1 MSVPV
6 VRRLLLPVLAAL
18 CAPSAAVAAAPATGG
33 ALAEDP
39 PEVSTLECA
48 TSDVGACP
56 AGQTLRV
63 RGDNLADARA
73 VVFLG
78 GRGRKDDRRARPTKA
93 SAHRLLVKVPGAAR
107 SGPLKVLAS
116 DASVT
121 GPRLKVLPAAAKAPA
136 ADLEPAATTEPADG
150 GVFPIRG
157 KHRFGT
163 GTAAFGGGRGHQGE
177 DVFAAC
183 GTPLVAALTGDVTIT
198 KWQDRAG
205 NYVVIKAD
213 DGTSQ
218 AYMHLKAPATWPR
231 ATGSRPGTRSAR
243 SGTPVTRTAATCT
256 SSCGRRPGGTR
267 AASRSTRCRCS
278 SASTASQ
285 PERRRRTVSA
295 ACVRLWTPSASRIRD
310 TCLDTVDSEIPS
322 RRAMARLDVPSAS
335 RSRTSRSRGVSRPS
349 AGWTRSIM
357 PG

>member
-1 MSVPV
+1 LSVPV

-18 CAPSAAVAAAPATGG
+18 CAPSAAVAAPSTGG
-33 ALAEDP
+33 AMAEEP

-63 RGDNLADARA
+63 RGDNLGDARA

-78 GRGRKDDRRARPTKA
+78 GRGSKDDRRARPSKA
-93 SAHRLLVKVPGAAR
+93 STHRLLVKVPGAAH

-121 GPRLKVLPAAAKAPA
+121 GPRLKVLPKAVKAPA
-136 ADLEPAATTEPADG
+136 ADLEPAAAADPPAG
-150 GVFPIRG
+150 GVFPVRG
-157 KHRFGT
+157 KHTFGT

-183 GTPLVAALTGDVTIT
+183 GTPLVAALSGDVTIT

-218 AYMHLKAPATWPR
+218 AYMHLKAPATVARGDRVEAGDPIGQVGD
-231 ATGSRPGTRSAR
+231 TGDAQG
-243 SGTPVTRTAATCT
+243 CHLHF
-256 SSCGRRPGGTR
+256 
-267 AASRSTRCRCS
+267 
-278 SASTASQ
+278 
-285 PERRRRTVSA
+285 E
-295 ACVRLWTPSASRIRD
+295 LWTAPGWYEGGEP
-310 TCLDTVDSEIPS
+310 LDPLPLLE
-322 RRAMARLDVPSAS
+322 RLD
-335 RSRTSRSRGVSRPS
+335 GVS
-349 AGWTRSIM
+349 T
-357 PG
+357 